1 LQDPELIKSYI
12 RPLAKLTS
20 ARRVL
25 EVYGAEDRNV
35 LRVREDPSTGATTQ
49 SPAEVEF
56 CKRSIANTPELPGV
70 YRIFDSEKNIIY
82 IGKAKNLK
90 NRLSQY
96 TLELTGKT
104 QIMVSLASY
113 IEYSITDSES
123 AALLLEGQLI
133 KKFKPKFNILLKDD
147 KSFPYIKLRLDHK
160 YPQLLK
166 FRGKNLID
174 GKFFGPFASPA
185 HVDTT
190 ILELQKIF
198 RLRSCSDN
206 YFAARTRPCLQY
218 QIKRCYAPCVNKIS
232 KPDYDDLVSEVE
244 AFLTGK
250 NHALQTILSKKMEQF
265 SNELNYEKAAE
276 IRDRIK
282 SISYVQLKSQNSHD
296 LDDADVIALASK
308 NGVFCI
314 QIFLYR
320 SHQPCGNQAYFPS
333 HTDSEITDKDVLGS
347 FLMQLYQNKTPPKDI
362 LISHK
367 LEDPAIYI
375 DALKKLHHVDIK
387 ISIPKRGARSK
398 IMENALHNAELALQ
412 KHLLMGA
419 KNHHALAEIQS
430 LFNLNASP
438 QRIEVYDNSHI
449 QGAFP
454 VGAMIVASPD
464 GFEKKEYRLFN
475 IKDEPTGSFGGDDY
489 AMLREVLRRRLKR
502 LKSEPQRK
510 PDLMIID
517 GGKGHMNVVSGIM
530 RELGI
535 HIPFVCMSKGVDRNS
550 GKEQFHVQGQDIFTL
565 DKNNPTMK
573 YLQILRDEVHNFAIK
588 SHRNKRSSAIK
599 HSSLDMV
606 PGIGSARKKAL
617 LNYFGSFNAIADA
630 TEPELK
636 KVDGISEEL
645 AKTIHRFLRS

>member
-1 LQDPELIKSYI
+1 MVLILQGTELIKSYI
-12 RPLAKLTS
+12 
-20 ARRVL
+20 
-25 EVYGAEDRNV
+25 
-35 LRVREDPSTGATTQ
+35 
-49 SPAEVEF
+49 
-56 CKRSIANTPELPGV
+56 ANAPELPGV
-70 YRIFDSEKNIIY
+70 YRIFDSDKNTIY

-96 TLELTGKT
+96 TLELKGKNKV
-104 QIMVSLASY
+104 MVSLASY

-147 KSFPYIKLRLDHK
+147 KSFPYIKLRLDHE

-166 FRGKNLID
+166 FRGKNVTD

-198 RLRSCSDN
+198 RLRSCSDS
-206 YFAARTRPCLQY
+206 YFTSRSRPCLQY
-218 QIKRCYAPCVNKIS
+218 QIKRCWAPCVNKIS
-232 KPDYDDLVSEVE
+232 KPDYDDLVSEVH
-244 AFLTGK
+244 AFLAGR
-250 NHALQTILSKKMEQF
+250 NHALQAMLSNKMEQF
-265 SNELNYEKAAE
+265 SNEMNYEKAAE
-276 IRDRIK
+276 IRDRIRA
-282 SISYVQLKSQNSHD
+282 ISYVQLKSQNSHG
-296 LDDADVIALASK
+296 LNDADVIALASK

-333 HTDSEITDKDVLGS
+333 HTDNEISKQEVLGS
-347 FLMQLYQNKTPPKDI
+347 FLMQLYQTKTPPKDV
-362 LISHK
+362 LISHELDDK
-367 LEDPAIYI
+367 TIYVE
-375 DALKKLHHVDIK
+375 ALKQLHHVDIK
-387 ISIPKRGARSK
+387 ISIPKRGAKSK
-398 IMENALHNAELALQ
+398 IMENALYNAELSLQ

-419 KNHHALAEIQS
+419 KNLNALVDIQS
-430 LFNLNASP
+430 LFNLNSP
-438 QRIEVYDNSHI
+438 VQRIEVYDNSHI

-454 VGAMIVASPD
+454 VGAMIVAGPD

-475 IKDEPTGSFGGDDY
+475 IKDLPTSNFGGDDY

-502 LKSEPQRK
+502 LKSEPDRR

-517 GGKGHMNVVSGIM
+517 GGKGHMGVVSGIM
-530 RELGI
+530 SELNL
-535 HIPFVCMSKGVDRNS
+535 HLPFVCMSKGVDRNS
-550 GKEQFHVQGQDIFTL
+550 GKEQFHIPNQNVFTL

-588 SHRNKRSSAIK
+588 NHRNKRSSAIK
-599 HSSLDMV
+599 HSSLDMI
-606 PGIGSARKKAL
+606 PGIGQSRKKAL

-630 TEPELK
+630 TESELK
-636 KVDGISEEL
+636 NVEGISEEL
-645 AKTIHRFLRS
+645 AKAIHRFLRS

>member
-1 LQDPELIKSYI
+1 MQGTELIKSY
-12 RPLAKLTS
+12 
-20 ARRVL
+20 
-25 EVYGAEDRNV
+25 
-35 LRVREDPSTGATTQ
+35 
-49 SPAEVEF
+49 
-56 CKRSIANTPELPGV
+56 IANTPELPGV
-70 YRIFDSEKNIIY
+70 YRIFDSDKNTIY

-90 NRLSQY
+90 SRLSQY
-96 TLELTGKT
+96 TLELKGKNK
-104 QIMVSLASY
+104 IMVSLACY
-113 IEYSITDSES
+113 VEYSITESES

-147 KSFPYIKLRLDHK
+147 KSFPYIKLRLDHE

-166 FRGKNLID
+166 FRGKNLTD

-206 YFAARTRPCLQY
+206 YFATRTRPCLQY
-218 QIKRCYAPCVNKIS
+218 QIHRCYAPCVNKIS
-232 KPDYDDLVSEVE
+232 KPDYDDLVREVQ

-250 NHALQTILSKKMEQF
+250 NHALQTMLSNKMEQF

-282 SISYVQLKSQNSHD
+282 AISYVQLKSQNSHD
-296 LDDADVIALASK
+296 LNDADVIALASK

-333 HTDSEITDKDVLGS
+333 HTDNEISNEEVLGS
-347 FLMQLYQNKTPPKDI
+347 FLIQLYQTKIPPKDI
-362 LISHK
+362 LISHE
-367 LEDPAIYI
+367 LEDKVIYV
-375 DALKKLHHVDIK
+375 DALKQLHHVDIK
-387 ISIPKRGARSK
+387 ISTPKRGAKSK
-398 IMENALHNAELALQ
+398 IMENALYNAELSLQ

-419 KNHHALAEIQS
+419 KNHTALVDIQS
-430 LFNLNASP
+430 LFNLNWP
-438 QRIEVYDNSHI
+438 LQRIEVYDNSHI

-454 VGAMIVASPD
+454 VGAMIVAGPD

-475 IKDEPTGSFGGDDY
+475 IKDEPTSSFGGDDY

-530 RELGI
+530 SELGV
-535 HIPFVCMSKGVDRNS
+535 HVPFVCMSKGVDRNS
-550 GKEQFHVQGQDIFTL
+550 GKEQFHIPGHNVFTL
-565 DKNNPTMK
+565 DKNNLTMK

-588 SHRNKRSSAIK
+588 NHRHKRSSAIK
-599 HSSLDMV
+599 YSSLDMV

-630 TEPELK
+630 TESELK

-645 AKTIHRFLRS
+645 AKTIHRFLRV

>member
-1 LQDPELIKSYI
+1 MQGTELVKSY
-12 RPLAKLTS
+12 LAN
-20 ARRVL
+20 A
-25 EVYGAEDRNV
+25 
-35 LRVREDPSTGATTQ
+35 
-49 SPAEVEF
+49 
-56 CKRSIANTPELPGV
+56 PELPGV
-70 YRIFDSEKNIIY
+70 YRFFDSSENIIY

-90 NRLSQY
+90 SRLSQY
-96 TLELTGKT
+96 TLELKGKNKV
-104 QIMVSLASY
+104 MVSLAAS
-113 IEYSITDSES
+113 IEYSVTDSES

-147 KSFPYIKLRLDHK
+147 KSFPYIKLRLDHE

-166 FRGKNLID
+166 FRGKNLTD

-185 HVDTT
+185 HVDAT

-206 YFAARTRPCLQY
+206 YFASRTRPCLQY
-218 QIKRCYAPCVNKIS
+218 QINRCYAPCVNKIS
-232 KPDYDDLVSEVE
+232 KPEYDDLVSEVQ

-250 NHALQTILSKKMEQF
+250 NHVLQTILSKKMEQF
-265 SNELNYEKAAE
+265 SHELNYEKAAE

-282 SISYVQLKSQNSHD
+282 SISYVQLKSQDSHD
-296 LDDADVIALASK
+296 LRDADVIALASK

-333 HTDSEITDKDVLGS
+333 HTDSEIADQEVLGS

-362 LISHK
+362 LISHE
-367 LEDPAIYI
+367 LEDKAIYV
-375 DALKKLHHVDIK
+375 DALKQLHHVDIK
-387 ISIPKRGARSK
+387 ISIPKRGPKSK
-398 IMENALHNAELALQ
+398 IMENAVYNAELSLQ

-419 KNHHALAEIQS
+419 KNHHALVDIQS
-430 LFNLNASP
+430 LFCLNNPP

-454 VGAMIVASPD
+454 VGAMIVAGPD

-475 IKDEPTGSFGGDDY
+475 IKDVPMNNFGGDDY

-502 LKSEPQRK
+502 LKIEPQRK

-517 GGKGHMNVVSGIM
+517 GGKGHMGVVSNIM
-530 RELGI
+530 NELEI
-535 HIPFVCMSKGVDRNS
+535 HLPFVCMSKGVDRNS
-550 GKEQFHVQGQDIFTL
+550 GKEQFHLPGHDVFTL
-565 DKNNPTMK
+565 DKNNATMK

-588 SHRNKRSSAIK
+588 NHRNKRSSAIK
-599 HSSLDMV
+599 HSSLDMIPV
-606 PGIGSARKKAL
+606 IGSARKKAL
-617 LNYFGSFNAIADA
+617 LNYFGSFSAIADA
-630 TEPELK
+630 TEAQLK

-645 AKTIHRFLRS
+645 AKTIYRFLRS